1 MIMIITIITIII
13 NKLCLACILLYH
25 IKSIMRI
32 ISYSISGNLN
42 FDTQESYTSTLSV
55 SDGTHTIYIEI
66 DIILIDINNGPPQF
80 GQTFYSATIL
90 ESASVGASVLTV
102 TASDPDAASSPF
114 GQLVYTFT
122 ENTEN
127 NFNIDPTNGKITVAG
142 YLDAEKALVHN
153 LVIQVKEVGGTN
165 TATVTCMVN
174 ITDVNDNEPMCSKNS
189 FSKTVPETS
198 AVPADIETIDCR
210 DDDVTGALQYTIST
224 GDQSLFQ
231 MNNNVLQLIK
241 EIDYDTSQ
249 NKMFDLTIDVSDGDN
264 IIQVPGT
271 VTVTAVN
278 EDPPEFTQGNTL
290 DVSRSMRF
298 PTI

>member
-1 MIMIITIITIII
+1 M
-13 NKLCLACILLYH
+13 L
-25 IKSIMRI
+25 I
-32 ISYSISGNLN
+32 ISSVISGNLN

-80 GQTFYSATIL
+80 GQTLYSATIL
-90 ESASVGASVLTV
+90 ESASIGASVLTV

-153 LVIQVKEVGGTN
+153 LVVQVKEVGDTN

-189 FSKTVPETS
+189 FSKAVPETS
-198 AVPADIETIDCR
+198 GVPADIEIIDCR

-224 GDQSLFQ
+224 GDQSLFR

-241 EIDYDTSQ
+241 EINYDTSL

-271 VTVTAVN
+271 ITVTAVN
-278 EDPPEFTQGNTL
+278 EDPPAFTQGNTL
-290 DVSRSMRF
+290 DLSRSMRF